1 MSWSRRRRPR
11 IRIPPRSPF
20 LLLHSRR
27 CVETASN
34 KCWKRRKNGS
44 TIRVG
49 PPVRILLSRRAAEAR
64 CENRCNRRRTR
75 WMDSLSPPVRVLQ
88 SKSSAEVPA
97 ANIGA
102 KLVARSMP
110 NRSRSHGRETLEPAN
125 PWPASC
131 ATRNVGSPPV
141 MTTIADTNARTI
153 GRRCQ
158 GRPGGH
164 VAIVPRTAPMEA
176 PNPIVIHEFVN
187 GSVRI
192 PMIAAGRRD
201 ARRVP
206 IATMAERTRI
216 SRGVQAIDSFHV
228 IEYFRRISS
237 MILVE
242 SGRFGIEDAS

>member
-49 PPVRILLSRRAAEAR
+49 PPVRILRSRRAAEAR

-102 KLVARSMP
+102 KLVARTMP
-110 NRSRSHGRETLEPAN
+110 NRSSPHGRENQDL
-125 PWPASC
+125 
-131 ATRNVGSPPV
+131 TRGPGDRFLPCNRILS
-141 MTTIADTNARTI
+141 TNLVHDL
-153 GRRCQ
+153 
-158 GRPGGH
+158 GGIRSIRH
-164 VAIVPRTAPMEA
+164 RGC
-176 PNPIVIHEFVN
+176 FVKTCDFFF
-187 GSVRI
+187 GDFEEDI
-192 PMIAAGRRD
+192 P
-201 ARRVP
+201 ARRLGEFQNGP
-206 IATMAERTRI
+206 PG
-216 SRGVQAIDSFHV
+216 RGLSTPALSDETEHFP
-228 IEYFRRISS
+228 
-237 MILVE
+237 LP
-242 SGRFGIEDAS
+242 D